1 MHEEGT
7 EILST
12 FLSLHFILVP
22 MQLFYLKYV
31 YVSVL
36 TVGFDMQSGADE
48 CKERGVEHDCAVA
61 VERHVHR
68 HQPLL

>member
-1 MHEEGT
+1 MLYYVANKITLCIFYSFLGNYF
-7 EILST
+7 ISST
-12 FLSLHFILVP
+12 CTSQYKV
-22 MQLFYLKYV
+22 Q
-31 YVSVL
+31 